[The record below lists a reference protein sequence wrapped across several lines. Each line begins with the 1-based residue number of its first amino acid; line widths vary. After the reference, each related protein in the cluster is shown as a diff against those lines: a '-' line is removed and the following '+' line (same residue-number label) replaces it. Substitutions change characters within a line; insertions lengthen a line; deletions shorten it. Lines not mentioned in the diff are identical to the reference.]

1 MRFGNCV
8 VAGLVGCLAGSVC
21 AADRSAA
28 IREALGAIPETVAR
42 MPTNGVDGARLWN
55 YTPRLERLMPLLK
68 PIGNLPHKRSVDVK
82 ASALGIGFETLDRD
96 TFDPKKTFRHLA
108 ESGVKRARCQ
118 TGWMKCEKTVGP
130 VFRTHQRARGPSEA
144 RLRDASEPR
153 VALRR
158 ALACARPVRELRPSA
173 RPRVRVCA

>member
-68 PIGNLPHKRSVDVK
+68 PIGNLPVFAFWQREHVEMTATPLFGTLTLSTEAGEGALPQPVLVD
-82 ASALGIGFETLDRD
+82 
-96 TFDPKKTFRHLA
+96 
-108 ESGVKRARCQ
+108 
-118 TGWMKCEKTVGP
+118 
-130 VFRTHQRARGPSEA
+130 
-144 RLRDASEPR
+144 
-153 VALRR
+153 
-158 ALACARPVRELRPSA
+158 PVRGKVWDAKAYRGSDLIRGVVKFTGVFALDYPLILTDLSVFGDLCERK
-173 RPRVRVCA
+173 